1 MAVGWF
7 AIWRQLLESELWLQ
21 EPFSRGQAWVDL
33 IGLARFEAGS
43 VRIKGKRIDLERG
56 QLAWSE
62 VGLAERW
69 KWSRGKVRRF
79 LNELKNDHQIVQQKN
94 NVTSVI
100 SITNYERYQTP
111 GTADG
116 TASRTADDTAD
127 GTRKNKGN
135 KENNPPPNP
144 LPDVQPVAAD
154 PWRGVEEDLLR
165 LGVSAAGQ
173 AVNGARERGLSVEAA
188 RELLAEFQ
196 AQPGAWQPG
205 ALYRRITGGLT
216 AWPPPIE
223 NHLAARRRA
232 DEVDRFERQRADGSA
247 AMQTAAIERREQ
259 AEREEKY
266 GQRLDGMGENERR
279 QLKEEAVPDEAV
291 RRHMP
296 AKMMRTELLRVLDER
311 NGRAAI

>member
-1 MAVGWF
+1 M
-7 AIWRQLLESELWLQ
+7 
-21 EPFSRGQAWVDL
+21 
-33 IGLARFEAGS
+33 
-43 VRIKGKRIDLERG
+43 
-56 QLAWSE
+56 
-62 VGLAERW
+62 
-69 KWSRGKVRRF
+69 
-79 LNELKNDHQIVQQKN
+79 
-94 NVTSVI
+94 
-100 SITNYERYQTP
+100 
-111 GTADG
+111 
-116 TASRTADDTAD
+116 
-127 GTRKNKGN
+127 
-135 KENNPPPNP
+135 
-144 LPDVQPVAAD
+144 
-154 PWRGVEEDLLR
+154 LR